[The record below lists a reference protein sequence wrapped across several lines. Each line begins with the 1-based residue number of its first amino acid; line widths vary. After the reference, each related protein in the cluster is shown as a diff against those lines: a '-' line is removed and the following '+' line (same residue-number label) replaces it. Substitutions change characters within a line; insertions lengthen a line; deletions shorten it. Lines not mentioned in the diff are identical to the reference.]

1 MHPSNVRGENAL
13 ARFAAASVLR
23 ADGGD
28 EGQIM
33 RMNRNLFLY
42 GIAGAV
48 LALALC
54 LLAISGLL
62 PAGRAAGARF
72 PQPPA
77 APAPDDS
84 GFVILNDS
92 QLPEAYPLGNYQVPL
107 QARGGSP
114 PLRWHLDKGALPP
127 GIELDP
133 NGRIHGS
140 ARSGGEF
147 HFTLSVRDSSN
158 QRAQKDFVIL
168 VQSALEL
175 KWKSMARVDGNRI
188 DGSVEVSNATHDD
201 MDLTF
206 IVLAVAPNGRAT
218 AIGYQH
224 FSLRGGTTGQELPFG
239 DTLARGAY
247 VVHIDA
253 VGEVIPKKM
262 IYREHLQ
269 TQTLQVTVGP

>member
-13 ARFAAASVLR
+13 ARFAGAGVLR
-23 ADGGD
+23 ADGRD
-28 EGQIM
+28 ERQIM
-33 RMNRNLFLY
+33 KMNRNLFVY

-48 LALALC
+48 LALALS
-54 LLAISGLL
+54 LLATSALF
-62 PAGRAAGARF
+62 PAAWAAGARL
-72 PQPPA
+72 PQASA

-92 QLPEAYPLGNYQVPL
+92 QLPEAYPLGNYQVRL
-107 QARGGSP
+107 QARGGAP

-133 NGRIHGS
+133 NGVLHGF

-206 IVLAVAPNGRAT
+206 IVLAVASNGRAT

-269 TQTLQVTVGP
+269 THTLQVTVGP

>member
-1 MHPSNVRGENAL
+1 MFEV
-13 ARFAAASVLR
+13 ARFAAASVLA
-23 ADGGD
+23 ADGRD
-28 EGQIM
+28 ERQIM
-33 RMNRNLFLY
+33 KMNRNRFLY
-42 GIAGAV
+42 GIAGLV
-48 LALALC
+48 LALALS
-54 LLAISGLL
+54 LIATSGLF
-62 PAGRAAGARF
+62 PAARAAGARF
-72 PQPPA
+72 PQPPV

-84 GFVILNDS
+84 EFVILNDS
-92 QLPEAYPLGNYQVPL
+92 QLPEAYPLANYQVHL

-133 NGRIHGS
+133 NGLLDGS

-188 DGSVEVSNATHDD
+188 EGSVEVSNATRDD

-206 IVLAVAPNGRAT
+206 IVLAVASNGRAT

-239 DTLARGAY
+239 DTLARGTY

-262 IYREHLQ
+262 IYRQHLQ
-269 TQTLQVTVGP
+269 THTLQVTVGP